1 MRAEVADRADGLCAP
16 AVLVHHQELT
26 AMKERL
32 ESVEEQAR
40 KDALDEVRAAV
51 QPT

>member
-1 MRAEVADRADGLCAP
+1 
-16 AVLVHHQELT
+16 
-26 AMKERL
+26 MKERL

-51 QPT
+51 QPTRPVTSGYLVHGS